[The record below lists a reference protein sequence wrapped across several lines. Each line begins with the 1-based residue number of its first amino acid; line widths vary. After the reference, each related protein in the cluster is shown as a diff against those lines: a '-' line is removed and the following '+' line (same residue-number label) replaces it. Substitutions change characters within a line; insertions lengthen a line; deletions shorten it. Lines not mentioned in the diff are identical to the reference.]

1 VSALRHFQ
9 RFADRKFIPIF
20 RRAPTHK
27 LTQSHRYK
35 PDISLDS
42 VVEWLAF
49 QGEDEDPDAG
59 SRNCIQFICDHGGEH
74 LIERKDDGRVR
85 LATGKA
91 GIIFETA
98 KKAAFRTVDIKGQ
111 K

>member
-1 VSALRHFQ
+1 MSALRHFQ
-9 RFADRKFIPIF
+9 RFADRKSKPTFQ
-20 RRAPTHK
+20 RAYTHT
-27 LTQSHRYK
+27 LTQLHRYK

-59 SRNCIQFICDHGGEH
+59 SRNCIQFICDHGGDH
-74 LIERKDDGRVR
+74 LIERKDDGSIRF
-85 LATGKA
+85 ATGKA
-91 GIIFETA
+91 GMIFETA